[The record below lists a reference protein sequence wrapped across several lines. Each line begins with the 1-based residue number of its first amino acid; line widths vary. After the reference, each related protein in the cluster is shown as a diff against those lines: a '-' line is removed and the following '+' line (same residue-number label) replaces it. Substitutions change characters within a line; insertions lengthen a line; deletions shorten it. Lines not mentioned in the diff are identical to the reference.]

1 MLKIQYG
8 IAGFF
13 TGAFTGL
20 LLGLVEMRII
30 DNLKHPAGLL
40 FILIALTIMIC
51 GISGLLKGLNIAR
64 KKIKADD

>member
-13 TGAFTGL
+13 IGAFTGL

-30 DNLKHPAGLL
+30 NSSKHPTRL
-40 FILIALTIMIC
+40 FITIAVTIIVC
-51 GISGLLKGLNIAR
+51 GIIGVNKGLKIAR
-64 KKIKADD
+64 KRMKQ